1 MVNTYPAWLAGIHK
15 KATRQGGMKGI
26 DMSNDTWQEFKKS
39 MPTTETRSMPK
50 SSRGETPEDY
60 LDTFSRLKENLKSKE
75 N

>member
-1 MVNTYPAWLAGIHK
+1 
-15 KATRQGGMKGI
+15 MKGI